1 MLYNSNILFF
11 VFNFNILIAGITN
24 MINKRLI
31 ELMGNAKKFVFF
43 HVFFQLINLSLNIV
57 AIFLISEFLQ
67 KALEKNMEK
76 NILNSE
82 IIKVFSGVMIVIVL
96 RFISNIFIA
105 KMSYYASGKVKQ
117 TLREKIYSKLLKLGI
132 SYREKFSTSE
142 IVQISMEGVDQLEIY
157 FGKYLPQFFYSVISP
172 VILFAVLSTISLKA
186 SVILILCVPLIPI
199 SIIVIVKIAKKIL
212 KKYWG
217 SYSDLGDVFLE
228 NLQGLTTLKI
238 YQADEIK
245 NKEMNKKAE
254 DFRIATMNVLKM
266 QLNSITA
273 MDIIAYGGAALGIII
288 SIKEYVGGNINLA
301 GAFSIIMLSA
311 EFFIPLRLLGSFFHI
326 AMNGISASEKM
337 FEILDMKEDNKRI
350 NKIDF
355 KNEDII
361 IENLNFGYDKRKT
374 ILKNINMTIKEKSFI
389 SIVGQSGSGK
399 STLAGLISLRNENY
413 SGSIKIGNIEL
424 STIDKDDL
432 MKKIA
437 VVDHNG
443 YLFEGNVYENL
454 KMAGENITEE
464 EMNEALKR
472 VGLYDFLYSKNKS
485 KNMTK
490 NKSKDK
496 SENGLLTKITEKA
509 SNLSGGQ
516 RQRLAMARAIL
527 FDCDIYIFDEAT
539 SNVDVESEESIM
551 NIIKEIAKTKTVI
564 LISHRLYNCKFADR
578 IYFLKEGIIK
588 EEGSH
593 NELIKLNGEYAKI
606 YNEQINLEMITKGEI
621 ENA

>member
-1 MLYNSNILFF
+1 MLYNSNILLF

-24 MINKRLI
+24 MINKRPI

-355 KNEDII
+355 KNENII

-454 KMAGENITEE
+454 KMAGENITGE

-472 VGLYDFLYSKNKS
+472 AGLYDFLYSKNKS
-485 KNMTK
+485 QNMTK

-496 SENGLLTKITEKA
+496 SENGLLTKIIEKA

-527 FDCDIYIFDEAT
+527 FNCDIYIFDEAT

-578 IYFLKEGIIK
+578 IYFLKDGIIK

-593 NELIKLNGEYAKI
+593 DELIKLNGEYAKI

>member
-1 MLYNSNILFF
+1 
-11 VFNFNILIAGITN
+11 

-31 ELMGNAKKFVFF
+31 ELMGNAKKFIVF
-43 HVFFQLINLSLNIV
+43 HVFFQLINLSLNII

-76 NILNSE
+76 NILSYD
-82 IIKVFSGVMIVIVL
+82 IIKVSSCIIIVIVL
-96 RFISNIFIA
+96 RFISNILMA

-142 IVQISMEGVDQLEIY
+142 IVQISMEGVDQLEVY
-157 FGKYLPQFFYSVISP
+157 FARYLPQFFYSVISP
-172 VILFAVLSTISLKA
+172 IILFAVLSTISIKA

-217 SYSDLGDVFLE
+217 SYGDLGEVFLE

-238 YQADEIK
+238 YQADERK
-245 NKEMNKKAE
+245 NKEMNKQAE
-254 DFRIATMNVLKM
+254 NFRIATMNVLKM

-288 SIKEYVGGNINLA
+288 SVKEYINGNINLA
-301 GAFSIIMLSA
+301 GTFSIIMLSA
-311 EFFIPLRLLGSFFHI
+311 EFFIPLRLLGSLFHI

-337 FEILDMKEDNKRI
+337 FEILDIKEDNTRI
-350 NKIDF
+350 NKIDS
-355 KNEDII
+355 KNENII
-361 IENLNFGYDKRKT
+361 IENLNFGYDKNKI

-413 SGSIKIGNIEL
+413 NGSIKIGDIEL

-432 MKKIA
+432 MKKIV

-443 YLFEGNVYENL
+443 YLFKGDVYENL

-472 VGLYDFLYSKNKS
+472 VGLYDFLFSKNKVE
-485 KNMTK
+485 NTIK
-490 NKSKDK
+490 NKDFES
-496 SENGLLTKITEKA
+496 GLKTKITEKA

-516 RQRLAMARAIL
+516 KQRLAIARAIL
-527 FDCDIYIFDEAT
+527 FDGDIYIFDEAT
-539 SNVDVESEESIM
+539 SNVDVESEENIM
-551 NIIKEIAKTKTVI
+551 DIIKEIAKTKTVI
-564 LISHRLYNCKFADR
+564 LISHRLYNSKFANR
-578 IYFLKEGIIK
+578 IYFLKDGIIK

-593 NELIKLNGEYAKI
+593 DELIRLNGEYAKI
-606 YNEQINLEMITKGEI
+606 YNEQINLERITKGAM

>member
-1 MLYNSNILFF
+1 
-11 VFNFNILIAGITN
+11 

-31 ELMGNAKKFVFF
+31 RLMGNAKKFIGF
-43 HVFFQLINLSLNIV
+43 HVLFQLINLLLNIT
-57 AIFLISEFLQ
+57 AIFLIADFLQ
-67 KALEKNMEK
+67 KAYEK
-76 NILNSE
+76 NISNSDIMKVVFG
-82 IIKVFSGVMIVIVL
+82 IIIVIIL
-96 RFISNIFIA
+96 RFISNILTA

-117 TLREKIYSKLLKLGI
+117 TLREKIYSKLLNLGI

-157 FGKYLPQFFYSVISP
+157 FGRYLPQFFYSVISP
-172 VILFAVLSTISLKA
+172 IILFAVLSTISVKA
-186 SVILILCVPLIPI
+186 SIILILCVPLIPI
-199 SIIVIVKIAKKIL
+199 SIILIVKIAKKIL

-217 SYSDLGDVFLE
+217 SYSDLGKIFLE

-245 NKEMNKKAE
+245 SKEMNIQAE
-254 DFRIATMNVLKM
+254 NFRIVTMNVLKM
-266 QLNSITA
+266 QLNSIIV

-288 SIKEYVGGNINLA
+288 SVKELVNGNINFA

-337 FEILDMKEDNKRI
+337 FEILDFEEDDKRI
-350 NKIDF
+350 NKIDS
-355 KNEDII
+355 KNENII
-361 IENLNFGYDKRKT
+361 INNLNFGYNKDKT

-413 SGSIKIGNIEL
+413 SGSIKIGDIEI
-424 STIDKDDL
+424 STIDKNDL
-432 MKKIA
+432 NKKIV

-443 YLFEGNVYENL
+443 FLFEGDVYDNL
-454 KMAGENITEE
+454 KMAGENITEDK
-464 EMNEALKR
+464 MNEVLKQ
-472 VGLYDFLYSKNKS
+472 VGLYDFLYSENKN
-485 KNMTK
+485 
-490 NKSKDK
+490 
-496 SENGLLTKITEKA
+496 SENGLKTKITEKA

-516 RQRLAMARAIL
+516 KQRLAIARAIL
-527 FDCDIYIFDEAT
+527 YDGDIYIFDEAT
-539 SNVDVESEESIM
+539 SNVDAESEESIM
-551 NIIKEIAKTKTVI
+551 NIIKDIAKIKTVI
-564 LISHRLYNCKFADR
+564 LISHRLYNCKFSNR
-578 IYFLKEGIIK
+578 IYFLKDGTIK

-593 NELIKLNGEYAKI
+593 EELIKLNGDYANI
-606 YNEQINLEMITKGEI
+606 YNKQTKLESITKGEI